1 MQIFMTAEKGGVQ
14 GTGVCKPKKWSLNSP
29 TLPLE
34 NLA

>member
-1 MQIFMTAEKGGVQ
+1 MTAEKGGVQ
-14 GTGVCKPKKWSLNSP
+14 GTGVNLKKWSLNSP